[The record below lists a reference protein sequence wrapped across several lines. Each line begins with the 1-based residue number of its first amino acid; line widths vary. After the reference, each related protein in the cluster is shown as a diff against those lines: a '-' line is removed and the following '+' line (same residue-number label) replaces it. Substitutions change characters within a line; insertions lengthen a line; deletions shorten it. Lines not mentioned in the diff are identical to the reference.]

1 VPPALYRDTGYSL
14 SHLVEDIRN
23 GRIGLPDIQRPF
35 VWSATK
41 VRDLL
46 DSMYRGYPVGT
57 LMFWETGAEVG
68 TRQIG
73 VEDSDRAPQLLIV
86 DGQQRLTSLFAV
98 LTGRPV
104 LTKSFE
110 QRHIRIGFR
119 PKDQTFEVTDA
130 AIERDANFIPDI
142 TALWSEGYK
151 TRVRQFFDRLS
162 RTLGEELPDA
172 RRDELEER
180 IDRVRDLRDFRF
192 QVIELDQSADEE
204 QVAEIFVRINSEG
217 VKLNQ
222 SDFILTLMS
231 VHWEKGRRQLEDF
244 CRAAVDP
251 TVTGPSPRNPFLDP
265 SPDQLLRV
273 AVAVAFRRARLQHVY
288 SILRGKDLES
298 GEVSPG
304 RRQEQFD
311 ALATAQEKVLD
322 LTNWHEFLKS
332 VAMAGFRSRKMITSD
347 SALLYSYTLWL
358 IGRHDFGLQA
368 EDLRPA
374 IARWFF
380 MAHTT
385 SRYSAS
391 PESQMESDLG
401 RVTNLPAGDGSA
413 FLAELDRIVA
423 ANFTGDYWEIS
434 LPNRLD
440 ASSSRSPA
448 LFAYLAALNILDAE
462 VLFGDMR
469 IRDLLDPMD
478 AAPRSLGRDRLFP
491 RKYLESQGITGVRQT
506 NAIANMTYIDWPAE
520 ERNQSDAPSDYLP
533 RIAEKIEPQVLA
545 RQYRWHALPM
555 GWEQLDYPV
564 FLERRRQLI
573 ARVVQEGFN
582 AITDGRKRLEPV
594 SVSDLIAAGESQTTE
609 FKASGRW
616 NVHTKQ
622 HDPRLGQILVKAVC
636 GFLNAEGGTLLVGV
650 ADDGEILGIE
660 DDLAT
665 FGAKQNVDSYELFI
679 RQLLDDNLSAPT
691 ASTVRIR
698 FPEVDGRT
706 ICQLSVASS
715 GKPVFAKAAKG
726 GAGPTEFWV
735 RVGNATKQLYGED
748 LIKYQEQHWG

>member
-1 VPPALYRDTGYSL
+1 V
-14 SHLVEDIRN
+14 
-23 GRIGLPDIQRPF
+23 
-35 VWSATK
+35 
-41 VRDLL
+41 
-46 DSMYRGYPVGT
+46 YRGYPVGT

-172 RRDELEER
+172 RRAELEER
-180 IDRVRDLRDFRF
+180 IDRVRDLRGFRF

-204 QVAEIFVRINSEG
+204 QAAEVFVRINSEG

-434 LPNRLD
+434 LPNRPD
-440 ASSSRSPA
+440 ASTPRSPA

-545 RQYRWHALPM
+545 
-555 GWEQLDYPV
+555 
-564 FLERRRQLI
+564 
-573 ARVVQEGFN
+573 
-582 AITDGRKRLEPV
+582 
-594 SVSDLIAAGESQTTE
+594 
-609 FKASGRW
+609 
-616 NVHTKQ
+616 
-622 HDPRLGQILVKAVC
+622 
-636 GFLNAEGGTLLVGV
+636 
-650 ADDGEILGIE
+650 
-660 DDLAT
+660 
-665 FGAKQNVDSYELFI
+665 
-679 RQLLDDNLSAPT
+679 
-691 ASTVRIR
+691 
-698 FPEVDGRT
+698 
-706 ICQLSVASS
+706 
-715 GKPVFAKAAKG
+715 
-726 GAGPTEFWV
+726 
-735 RVGNATKQLYGED
+735 
-748 LIKYQEQHWG
+748 